1 MEPMKRD
8 LQHYTNIA
16 VAGFGST
23 GVSAVRFLL
32 KKGITP
38 TVVDSR
44 SEPPALTQHP
54 ELVEQSECHFGT
66 LSLELLLSM
75 DLVIVSPGLDTRTG
89 ALRMAKDAGVVLISD
104 IELFAWYVQAPVI
117 AITGS
122 NGKSTVTELCCHLLS
137 ASGRKVAMGGNIGI
151 PALDLLSTEHDCV
164 VLELSSFQLD
174 LTYQL
179 ELKAACILNI
189 SPDHLDRYDEARDY
203 SRSKHRIYNHAQHMV
218 WNLDDPET
226 RPQGVAPG
234 ISKARKST
242 TFGKNMS
249 AEGFSLQ
256 RKGSVHWVCWRGT
269 RLIETKDLPV
279 VGVHNWL
286 NVMAALAL
294 CLQLDLQPAN
304 ALKHIGSFKPLPH
317 RCELVASLF
326 NVRWVDD
333 SKATNPGAT
342 EAAVRGLRPDVPE
355 KLILIAGG
363 DAKGSDLK
371 ELTAPLAHVD
381 VLITLGRD
389 GARVAALK
397 DGAIQVSSMTEAVQ
411 VAKSHAT
418 PGSLV
423 LLSPACASLD
433 MFENYQARGIAFRNA
448 VEVVHAVS

>member
-1 MEPMKRD
+1 MKRD

-16 VAGFGST
+16 VAGFGNT

-32 KKGITP
+32 SKGITP

-44 SEPPALTQHP
+44 QEPPALTQHA
-54 ELVEQSECHFGT
+54 ELVAQSECHFGE
-66 LSLELLLSM
+66 LSVELLLSM
-75 DLVIVSPGLDTRTG
+75 DLIIVSPGLDTRKG
-89 ALRMAKDAGVVLISD
+89 ALRMARDAGVVLISD
-104 IELFAWYVQAPVI
+104 IELFAWYVQTPVI
-117 AITGS
+117 GITGS
-122 NGKSTVTELCCHLLS
+122 NGKSTVTELCYHLLN
-137 ASGRKVAMGGNIGI
+137 ASGRKAVMGGNIGT

-189 SPDHLDRYDEARDY
+189 SPDHLDRYDDTRDY
-203 SRSKHRIYNHAQHMV
+203 SRSKHRIYAHAEHMV
-218 WNLDDPET
+218 WNLDDIGT
-226 RPQGVAPG
+226 RPQGTAPG
-234 ISKARKST
+234 VRKLQKST

-249 AEGFSLQ
+249 AEGFCLQ
-256 RKGSVHWVCWRGT
+256 RNKGKHWICWRGT
-269 RLIETKDLPV
+269 RLIETQDLPV

-286 NVMAALAL
+286 NVMAALGL
-294 CLQLDLQPAN
+294 CLQLGLQPAK

-317 RCELVASLF
+317 RCELIANRF

-342 EAAVRGLRPDVPE
+342 EAAILGLRPDVPE

-363 DAKGSDLK
+363 DAKGSDLQ
-371 ELTAPLAHVD
+371 ELEAPLSSVD

-389 GARVAALK
+389 GHRVAALK
-397 DGAIQVSSMTEAVQ
+397 NGAIQVASMTEAVQ
-411 VAKSHAT
+411 VALEHAT

-433 MFENYQARGIAFRNA
+433 MFENYQARGMAFRKA